1 MFLNAGAAL
10 DFKTVEE
17 YKIYITCTGTS
28 STESFLTVRILDK
41 SVTTPYTVPGMTF
54 NNKLSSKCSL
64 PGREKKTQDVF

>member
-17 YKIYITCTGTS
+17 YKISITCTGMS
-28 STESFLTVRILDK
+28 STESFMTVRILDK